1 MFCPVDQSK
10 QFIVLPLNVLPNL
23 LDIISK
29 EFNDGFGF
37 FLNGENIALVPGST
51 TPVSINN
58 VNAEVN
64 SQYYVDNV
72 LSGRGNR
79 TSPYPLIEADGFT
92 TKMTAIA
99 EPQAGWNL
107 IKMITGDVS
116 DGILDSWVL
125 LEAGTFSCVRRT
137 ESPSSTP
144 SDFPSELPT
153 PAPSTDAPTN
163 VSYLLS

>member
-1 MFCPVDQSK
+1 
-10 QFIVLPLNVLPNL
+10 
-23 LDIISK
+23 
-29 EFNDGFGF
+29 
-37 FLNGENIALVPGST
+37 VPGST

-64 SQYYVDNV
+64 SQYYIDNA

-99 EPQAGWNL
+99 EPQPDWNL

-144 SDFPSELPT
+144 SDFPSESPT
-153 PAPSTDAPTN
+153 PAPSTDAPSSGPTELPSGSPTKASTHFLN
-163 VSYLLS
+163 VI